1 MAEMELLLAFYPS
14 LAIAACIVTYREC
27 RRTFID
33 GCAHGERM
41 YALGKRHGREEASLD
56 AYRLS
61 LRLSGRLV
69 DDDGE

>member
-1 MAEMELLLAFYPS
+1 MELLLAFYPS
-14 LAIAACIVTYREC
+14 LAIAICTVTYLSC

-56 AYRLS
+56 VYRIS
-61 LRLSGRLV
+61 LRLHDVSV
-69 DDDGE
+69 DGE